1 MQRRILKRKLN
12 CVVIRCGK
20 PFIESKIKY
29 LVQEFKEV
37 ANKWK
42 TISYNADFGIKVPAV
57 FDNIE
62 IAKLCYNGEFG
73 IIKENVIYEKNTNL
87 NI

>member
-1 MQRRILKRKLN
+1 MQRRILKKEVNRIVFK
-12 CVVIRCGK
+12 CGK
-20 PFIESKIKY
+20 FSVEPKIQY
-29 LVQEFKEV
+29 LVQEFKQV
-37 ANKWK
+37 ANTWE
-42 TISYNADFGIKVPAV
+42 TISYNADFEIKVPAV

-62 IAKLCYNGEFG
+62 IAKLCYNDEFG